1 MRWQCAHGDPNELD
15 EARRCSGSRP
25 SNATLWLRRIRKI
38 RPMPLSGGQT
48 FAGYRIVRLLGSG
61 GMGEVYLAQHP
72 RLPRH
77 NAIKVLPADV
87 SADPDYRARFERE
100 ADLASKLW
108 HPHIVSVHDR
118 GDQDGQLWISM
129 DFVDGRDAA
138 RLLKSN
144 SSEGLTTEQVTRIV
158 TAVASALDYAHKQGL
173 LHRDVKPA
181 NIMLTH
187 LDDDDDQ
194 RVLLTDFG
202 IARNLGDI
210 SGLTATNMTM
220 GTVAYSAPEQ
230 LMGEDL
236 DGRADQYAL
245 AATAYQLLTGSTL
258 FPHTN
263 PAVIISRHLTTTP
276 PALSA
281 SRRELG
287 GFDPVF
293 AQALAKDPADR
304 FARCTDFARALEQA
318 ASDGTPAAATTA
330 VRPLATPPAKPKG
343 TTSPAPGRT
352 GASSRQPRL
361 LVAAAVGATIVLA
374 GVGAM
379 VWHPWKQSPDSR
391 GTSPSAQPATSKTG
405 EIGAPPTTTTQP
417 PPATFAAKAIDDVL
431 LRADEVNDVFDTYAM
446 SGDKKIG
453 VMKVDRSTYGTTDNS
468 SLVKPASCV
477 GVVFGAE
484 HSVYADSGFSAIHD
498 ETFAKEPYVYNQ
510 NGSAP
515 TALELTAIVF
525 PSEADADS
533 ALSAAQNQWRECT
546 AGYVDQKAGPES
558 GYRWNFGAIQ
568 HRGDVMSVKMA
579 SNGAM
584 DGAAACQ
591 QALGIR
597 ANVIVTAR
605 ACNEVTQSPGFDQ
618 VHDTWPTNPEW
629 ANNDA
634 ARLADAMLAKIK
646 V

>member
-1 MRWQCAHGDPNELD
+1 
-15 EARRCSGSRP
+15 
-25 SNATLWLRRIRKI
+25 
-38 RPMPLSGGQT
+38 MPLSRGQT

-118 GDQDGQLWISM
+118 GDHDGQLWISM

-138 RLLKSN
+138 RLLEGNPSN
-144 SSEGLTTEQVTRIV
+144 ELTTEQVARIV

-187 LDDDDDQ
+187 LDDADEQ

-220 GTVAYSAPEQ
+220 GTVAYAAPEQ

-245 AATAYQLLTGSTL
+245 AATAYQLLTGSTP

-263 PAVIISRHLTTTP
+263 PAVIISRHLTSPP
-276 PALSA
+276 PALSN
-281 SRRELG
+281 SRPELAHL
-287 GFDPVF
+287 DAVF
-293 AQALAKDPADR
+293 AQALAKNPAHR
-304 FARCTDFARALEQA
+304 FARCMDFARAVEQA
-318 ASDGTPAAATTA
+318 ASGGAPAVATTA
-330 VRPLATPPAKPKG
+330 MRPLATPSAKAG
-343 TTSPAPGRT
+343 STTPPVESSDR
-352 GASSRQPRL
+352 ASSRRPRL
-361 LVAAAVGATIVLA
+361 LVAAALGATVVLA
-374 GVGAM
+374 GAGAL
-379 VWHPWKQSPDSR
+379 VWHPWTQSPDS
-391 GTSPSAQPATSKTG
+391 TTASSVQPATS
-405 EIGAPPTTTTQP
+405 APGGIAAPTSTTTPP

-431 LRADEVNDVFDTYAM
+431 LGPSEVNDVLDTYAM

-453 VMKVDRSTYGTTDNS
+453 VMKVDRSTYGMTDNS
-468 SLVKPASCV
+468 SLVKPSSCV

-484 HSVYADSGFSAIHD
+484 HNVYADTRFSAIHD
-498 ETFAKEPYVYNQ
+498 ETFDREPYVYNPS
-510 NGSAP
+510 GSAP
-515 TALELTAIVF
+515 TALEQTAIVF
-525 PSEADADS
+525 PSEAAADLALAS
-533 ALSAAQNQWRECT
+533 AQKQWRDCA
-546 AGYVDQKAGPES
+546 AGQVDQRAGPES

-568 HRGDVMSVKMA
+568 HRGDVMSLKMA

-584 DGAAACQ
+584 NGAAACQ

-597 ANVIVTAR
+597 ANVIVTTR
-605 ACNEVTQSPGFDQ
+605 ACNDVTQSPGFDE

>member
-1 MRWQCAHGDPNELD
+1 
-15 EARRCSGSRP
+15 
-25 SNATLWLRRIRKI
+25 
-38 RPMPLSGGQT
+38 MPLSGGQT
-48 FAGYRIVRLLGSG
+48 FADYQIVRLLGSG
-61 GMGEVYLAQHP
+61 GMGEVYLAKHP

-87 SADPDYRARFERE
+87 SADADYRARFERE

-118 GDQDGQLWISM
+118 GDHDGQLWISM

-138 RLLKSN
+138 RLLEGNASN
-144 SSEGLTTEQVTRIV
+144 GLATDQVVRIV

-187 LDDDDDQ
+187 LDDDGDQ

-263 PAVIISRHLTTTP
+263 PAVVISRHLNSPLPTLSYSRP
-276 PALSA
+276 ELAALQA
-281 SRRELG
+281 
-287 GFDPVF
+287 VF
-293 AQALAKDPADR
+293 AQALAKEPARR
-304 FARCTDFARALEQA
+304 FTRCMDFARALERS
-318 ASDGTPAAATTA
+318 ASAGAPTVASTTVQSPVPPSRLSQVTGT
-330 VRPLATPPAKPKG
+330 TPPVEG
-343 TTSPAPGRT
+343 SLHGGR
-352 GASSRQPRL
+352 RRPWL
-361 LVAAAVGATIVLA
+361 LVAAGIGASVVLA
-374 GVGAM
+374 VASAL
-379 VWHPWKQSPDSR
+379 VWHPWQSPDSTTSVSGVQP
-391 GTSPSAQPATSKTG
+391 GTPVPDRIA
-405 EIGAPPTTTTQP
+405 APPSTTTP
-417 PPATFAAKAIDDVL
+417 RPPATFAAKAIDDVL
-431 LRADEVNDVFDTYAM
+431 LRPDEVNDVLDTYAM

-468 SLVKPASCV
+468 SLVKPSSCV
-477 GVVFGAE
+477 GIVFGAE
-484 HSVYADSGFSAIHD
+484 HNVYADTGFSAIHD
-498 ETFAKEPYVYNQ
+498 ETFAREPYVYNP
-510 NGSAP
+510 NGSGP
-515 TALELTAIVF
+515 TALEQTAIVF

-533 ALSAAQNQWRECT
+533 TLAAAQKQWRECT
-546 AGYVDQKAGPES
+546 TGYVDQKAGPES

-597 ANVIVTAR
+597 ANVIITIR
-605 ACNEVTQSPGFDQ
+605 ACNEVAQSPGFDQ
-618 VHDTWPTNPEW
+618 VHETWPTNPEW

>member
-1 MRWQCAHGDPNELD
+1 MPPQQRSVRN
-15 EARRCSGSRP
+15 
-25 SNATLWLRRIRKI
+25 IRV
-38 RPMPLSGGQT
+38 MPLSGGQA

-77 NAIKVLPADV
+77 NAVKVLPADV
-87 SADPDYRARFERE
+87 SSDPDYRARFERE

-138 RLLKSN
+138 RLLEGN
-144 SSEGLTTEQVTRIV
+144 SSNGLAPEQVARIV

-181 NIMLTH
+181 NIMLTY

-263 PAVIISRHLTTTP
+263 PAVIISRHLTSPP

-281 SRRELG
+281 SRPELASL
-287 GFDPVF
+287 DAVF
-293 AQALAKDPADR
+293 AQALAKDPAQR
-304 FARCTDFARALEQA
+304 FTRCLDFARSLEQA
-318 ASDGTPAAATTA
+318 ASGGAPALATTA
-330 VRPLATPPAKPKG
+330 VRPLSTPLRPSPEAGSTTPPVEG
-343 TTSPAPGRT
+343 SIRG
-352 GASSRQPRL
+352 SSRPRRL
-361 LVAAAVGATIVLA
+361 LVAAALGATVVLA
-374 GVGAM
+374 GAGAL
-379 VWHPWKQSPDSR
+379 VWHPWTRSPDSTR
-391 GTSPSAQPATSKTG
+391 TASSAQPASSPAG
-405 EIGAPPTTTTQP
+405 GIAAPPSTTTP
-417 PPATFAAKAIDDVL
+417 PAPATFSAKAIDDVL
-431 LRADEVNDVFDTYAM
+431 LRPDEVNDVLDTYAM

-453 VMKVDRSTYGTTDNS
+453 VMKVDRSTYGMTDNS
-468 SLVKPASCV
+468 SLVKPSSCV

-484 HSVYADSGFSAIHD
+484 HSVYADTGFSAIHD
-498 ETFAKEPYVYNQ
+498 ETFAREPYVYDP

-515 TALELTAIVF
+515 TALEQTAIVF
-525 PSEADADS
+525 PSESDADS
-533 ALSAAQNQWRECT
+533 ALASAQMQWRDCA
-546 AGYVDQKAGPES
+546 AGQVDQTAGPES

-579 SNGAM
+579 SNGAT

-597 ANVIVTAR
+597 ANVIVTIR

-618 VHDTWPTNPEW
+618 VRDTWPTNPEW

>member
-1 MRWQCAHGDPNELD
+1 
-15 EARRCSGSRP
+15 
-25 SNATLWLRRIRKI
+25 
-38 RPMPLSGGQT
+38 MPLSGGQT

-87 SADPDYRARFERE
+87 SSDPEYRARFERE

-118 GDQDGQLWISM
+118 GDHDGQLWISM

-138 RLLKSN
+138 RLLEGDASN
-144 SSEGLTTEQVTRIV
+144 GLAAEQVARIV

-187 LDDDDDQ
+187 LDDVDDQ

-220 GTVAYSAPEQ
+220 GTVVYSAPEQ

-263 PAVIISRHLTTTP
+263 PAVIISRHLTSPP
-276 PALSA
+276 PALSD
-281 SRRELG
+281 SRPELARL
-287 GFDPVF
+287 DAAF
-293 AQALAKDPADR
+293 AQALAKDPAQR
-304 FARCTDFARALEQA
+304 FTRCVDFARALEQA
-318 ASDGTPAAATTA
+318 ESGGAPAVATTA
-330 VRPLATPPAKPKG
+330 VRHLSTPLRPSPEARR
-343 TTSPAPGRT
+343 TTLPIEGSIRGNR
-352 GASSRQPRL
+352 RQRRL
-361 LVAAAVGATIVLA
+361 LVAAALGATVVLA
-374 GVGAM
+374 SAGAL
-379 VWHPWKQSPDSR
+379 VWHPWTQSPDSTR
-391 GTSPSAQPATSKTG
+391 TAPSAQPATSPTDG
-405 EIGAPPTTTTQP
+405 IAAPASTTTP
-417 PPATFAAKAIDDVL
+417 PAPATFSAKAIDDAL
-431 LRADEVNDVFDTYAM
+431 LRPDEVNDVLDTYAM

-453 VMKVDRSTYGTTDNS
+453 VMKVDRSTYGMTDNS
-468 SLVKPASCV
+468 SLVEPSSCV

-484 HSVYADSGFSAIHD
+484 HSVYADTGFSAIHD
-498 ETFAKEPYVYNQ
+498 ETFAREPYVYNP

-515 TALELTAIVF
+515 TALEQTAIVF
-525 PSEADADS
+525 PSESDADS
-533 ALSAAQNQWRECT
+533 ALASAQKQWRDCA
-546 AGYVDQKAGPES
+546 AGQVDQKAGPES
-558 GYRWNFGAIQ
+558 GYRWNFGTIQ

-605 ACNEVTQSPGFDQ
+605 ACNEVTQSPGFDE

>member
-1 MRWQCAHGDPNELD
+1 MPPQQRSVRN
-15 EARRCSGSRP
+15 
-25 SNATLWLRRIRKI
+25 IRV
-38 RPMPLSGGQT
+38 MPLSGGQT

-77 NAIKVLPADV
+77 NAVKVLPADV
-87 SADPDYRARFERE
+87 SSDPDYRARFERE

-138 RLLKSN
+138 RLLEGN
-144 SSEGLTTEQVTRIV
+144 SSNGLAAEQVARIV

-181 NIMLTH
+181 NIMLTY

-230 LMGEDL
+230 LMSEDL

-258 FPHTN
+258 FPYTN
-263 PAVIISRHLTTTP
+263 PAVIISRHLTSPP
-276 PALSA
+276 PALSDSRPELA
-281 SRRELG
+281 SL
-287 GFDPVF
+287 DAVF
-293 AQALAKDPADR
+293 AQALAKDPAQR
-304 FARCTDFARALEQA
+304 FTRCLDFARALEQA
-318 ASDGTPAAATTA
+318 AAGGAPAVATTA
-330 VRPLATPPAKPKG
+330 VRPLSTPLRPSPEAGSTTPPVEG
-343 TTSPAPGRT
+343 SIRG
-352 GASSRQPRL
+352 SSRRRRL
-361 LVAAAVGATIVLA
+361 LVAAALGATVVLA
-374 GVGAM
+374 GAGAL
-379 VWHPWKQSPDSR
+379 VWHPWTHSPDSTR
-391 GTSPSAQPATSKTG
+391 TASSAQPATSPTDG
-405 EIGAPPTTTTQP
+405 IAAPPSTTTP
-417 PPATFAAKAIDDVL
+417 PAPATFSAKAIDDVL
-431 LRADEVNDVFDTYAM
+431 LRPDEVNDVLDTYAM

-453 VMKVDRSTYGTTDNS
+453 VMKVDRSTYGMTDNS
-468 SLVKPASCV
+468 SLVKPSSCV
-477 GVVFGAE
+477 GVAFGAE
-484 HSVYADSGFSAIHD
+484 HSVYADTGFSAIHD
-498 ETFAKEPYVYNQ
+498 ETFAREPYVYNP

-515 TALELTAIVF
+515 TALEQTVIVF
-525 PSEADADS
+525 PSESDADS
-533 ALSAAQNQWRECT
+533 ALASAQKHWRDCA
-546 AGYVDQKAGPES
+546 AGQVDQKAGPES

-597 ANVIVTAR
+597 ANVIVTTR
-605 ACNEVTQSPGFDQ
+605 ACNEVTQSPGFDE